1 MAQPEPD
8 QQPEP
13 STSAQP
19 EVSSTTSEDY
29 LGSYNDS
36 FSDLDLQSVLN
47 IPEQIGY
54 LKGLG
59 LDFGWGP
66 TACLEWLIEHVYIYS
81 GMPWW
86 ATIATVALAWR
97 AALFVP
103 TMNSSKNQALV
114 QQMNSN
120 PEFVNAKAQFE
131 EAMLRSKDRVAQMQA
146 REKMMRIK
154 KQSGVKFV
162 RFLVPLTTIPFSYG
176 AFRLFRGMAAI
187 PVPSLETGG
196 LAWFTDLTVH
206 DPYYIL
212 PLASVG
218 LAAAMFQQ
226 MQAANMGQ
234 SQDPMAQNIQKW
246 MKYVLPPM
254 MFACTAWLPACV
266 QWFFLMFSAGTVV
279 QTSATLN
286 PAVRRWADLP
296 PLPGKGPAVIPAGGR
311 GVVWQAPNS
320 PAPKPAGGDKK
331 DANSSGGLL
340 GNTKLKEQWKK
351 AQEYEERRAQEEK
364 EKTYRRMEDIRR
376 KRAEKGRK

>member
-218 LAAAMFQQ
+218 LAAAMFQV
-226 MQAANMGQ
+226 
-234 SQDPMAQNIQKW
+234 STYI
-246 MKYVLPPM
+246 V
-254 MFACTAWLPACV
+254 
-266 QWFFLMFSAGTVV
+266 
-279 QTSATLN
+279 
-286 PAVRRWADLP
+286 
-296 PLPGKGPAVIPAGGR
+296 
-311 GVVWQAPNS
+311 
-320 PAPKPAGGDKK
+320 
-331 DANSSGGLL
+331 SSTTF
-340 GNTKLKEQWKK
+340 N
-351 AQEYEERRAQEEK
+351 
-364 EKTYRRMEDIRR
+364 
-376 KRAEKGRK
+376 